1 MASQGPSTR
10 LQPQH
15 APPPAAPPPAGGVDL
30 TTLLLSAV
38 ASAAAAYITSK
49 IWAPGALASAAM
61 SPIIVALVKEAL
73 RKPTEVV
80 TAVVPTRTRGRG
92 GRSGG
97 MTVESERVPADLPER
112 LEGGAPPPFP
122 PPAPGVAEGPVRVYS
137 TAARRLRWRLAV
149 ITGLLGFAICVVVYT
164 VPEVIAG
171 GSVAQ
176 PGHGTTF
183 WGGSSGWSGR
193 ATQPRT
199 TTTTVTTTTTPS
211 DTTTQP
217 TQTVTQ
223 TVTTPAPAPAASSPT
238 PTTPSSPP
246 AATTPAPDQ
255 PSATTP

>member
-10 LQPQH
+10 LQPQPG
-15 APPPAAPPPAGGVDL
+15 PPPAAPPPAGGVDL

-61 SPIIVALVKEAL
+61 SPVIVALVKEAL

-80 TAVVPTRTRGRG
+80 TAVVPSRTRGRDGRVG
-92 GRSGG
+92 GL
-97 MTVESERVPADLPER
+97 TVESEPVPADLPER
-112 LEGGAPPPFP
+112 LERGAPPPFP

-149 ITGLLGFAICVVVYT
+149 ITGLLGFVICVVVYT

-176 PGHGTTF
+176 SGQGTTF
-183 WGGSSGWSGR
+183 WGGSSGPSRGT
-193 ATQPRT
+193 TQQRT
-199 TTTTVTTTTTPS
+199 TTTTTPANTTTTPS

-217 TQTVTQ
+217 TRTVTQ
-223 TVTTPAPAPAASSPT
+223 TVTTPAPPPAASSPT
-238 PTTPSSPP
+238 PTTPSTTAPPP
-246 AATTPAPDQ
+246 AA